1 MPNRT
6 TKMKTPATTASSSI
20 LELNLNTS
28 KVTEHGFQ
36 PPESNYFPLLQNQ
49 VGRLPGM
56 SGFHYTV
63 EEHGDAALLQVAK
76 GGLELVTAA
85 VVWGQEALLYDWLVM
100 YRATQLPWLPGGV
113 WVLPEISQFPW
124 TAVMQHLGIAAISM
138 EERRRVHQFR
148 HRLVTAIIYEKS

>member
-1 MPNRT
+1 
-6 TKMKTPATTASSSI
+6 MKTESKTASSSI

-28 KVTEHGFQ
+28 KVTEHGLQ
-36 PPESNYFPLLQNQ
+36 PPESNYLPMLQNQ
-49 VGRLPGM
+49 VGRVPGM
-56 SGFHYTV
+56 PGFHYAV

-113 WVLPEISQFPW
+113 WILPEISQFPW
-124 TAVMQHLGIAAISM
+124 TAFMQHLGIAAISM
-138 EERRRVHQFR
+138 EERRRVQQFR
-148 HRLVTAIIYEKS
+148 HRLVTAIIHEKS

>member
-1 MPNRT
+1 
-6 TKMKTPATTASSSI
+6 MKTESKTASSSFP
-20 LELNLNTS
+20 ELNLNTS
-28 KVTEHGFQ
+28 KVTKQGLQ
-36 PPESNYFPLLQNQ
+36 PPVSNYLPLLQNQ
-49 VGRLPGM
+49 VGRVPGM
-56 SGFHYTV
+56 PGFHYTV

-113 WVLPEISQFPW
+113 WILPEISQFPW
-124 TAVMQHLGIAAISM
+124 TAFMQHLGIAAISM